1 MTILDRYIARQFL
14 VNVLILLALLGAFVV
29 AIDASLNADEFLEAG
44 RELASTQGH
53 EATPLRTT
61 AVTLLLVVDL
71 WWPRLL
77 HLFNFLLGVVLVGA
91 MGFTLAQMSRH
102 RELVAVLASG
112 QSLFRVAR
120 PIFIAAIGLTIL
132 QGLNSELV
140 LPRIAPL
147 LARDR
152 PDAAARALGP
162 TRIPLARDGAGKV
175 FYAERFEG
183 TNGVMEEVT
192 IYELD
197 DEGQPIARIS
207 ADQATWRDGAWQF
220 SGGVIRHRGPEGLG
234 TPEPIARVESD
245 LDPTQ
250 LMMLRYRG
258 YSQSMSWAQADRLLR
273 SLRNLDERQEARL
286 SRIKWG
292 RIPAMMAGLLALVI
306 AIPFFLNREPRNMLI
321 QSLRAAPIALGS
333 VMGGVIGSSASLPGI
348 PPAVGVF
355 LPVALVLA
363 PLAVGMVLKLKGQ
376 T

>member
-1 MTILDRYIARQFL
+1 VKILDRFIARQFL
-14 VNVLILLALLGAFVV
+14 VNVVILLALLGAFVV
-29 AIDASLNADEFLEAG
+29 AIDASLNADEFISAG
-44 RELASTQGH
+44 RGLAATQGR
-53 EATPLRTT
+53 EPTPLRTA

-77 HLFNFLLGVVLVGA
+77 HLFNFLLGVVMVGA
-91 MGFTLAQMSRH
+91 MGFTFAQMSRH

-120 PIFIAAIGLTIL
+120 PIVVAAMGLTVL

-152 PDAAARALGP
+152 PAAAARALGP
-162 TRIPLARDGAGKV
+162 TRIPLARDGQGRV

-183 TNGVMEEVT
+183 GAGVLEDVT

-197 DEGQPIARIS
+197 EHGQPVARIS
-207 ADQATWRDGAWQF
+207 ADQATWTDGAWQLA
-220 SGGVIRHRGPEGLG
+220 GGVIRQRGDVGLG
-234 TPEPIARVESD
+234 QPAPIQRVESD

-292 RIPAMMAGLLALVI
+292 RVPTMLANLLALVI

-321 QSLRAAPIALGS
+321 QSLRAAPIALGA
-333 VMGGVIGSSASLPGI
+333 VMGGVIGAAAGVPGF

-355 LPVALVLA
+355 LPVLVLTPMA
-363 PLAVGMVLKLKGQ
+363 AGMLVQLGRQ

>member
-1 MTILDRYIARQFL
+1 MKILDRFIARQFL
-14 VNVLILLALLGAFVV
+14 VNVVILLALLGAFVV
-29 AIDASLNADEFLEAG
+29 AIDASLNADEFISAG
-44 RELASTQGH
+44 RGLAATQGR
-53 EATPLRTT
+53 EPTPLRTA

-77 HLFNFLLGVVLVGA
+77 HLFNFLLGVVMVGA
-91 MGFTLAQMSRH
+91 MGFTFAQMSRH

-120 PIFIAAIGLTIL
+120 PIVVAAVGLTVL

-152 PDAAARALGP
+152 PAAAARALGP
-162 TRIPLARDGAGKV
+162 TRIPLARDGQGRV

-183 TNGVMEEVT
+183 GAGVLEDVT

-197 DEGQPIARIS
+197 EHGQPVARIS
-207 ADQATWRDGAWQF
+207 ADQATWTDGAWQLA
-220 SGGVIRHRGPEGLG
+220 GGVIRQRGDVGLG
-234 TPEPIARVESD
+234 QPAPIQRVESD

-292 RIPAMMAGLLALVI
+292 RVPTMLANLLALVI

-321 QSLRAAPIALGS
+321 QSLRAAPIALGA
-333 VMGGVIGSSASLPGI
+333 VMGGVIGAAAGVPGF

-355 LPVALVLA
+355 LPVLVLTPMA
-363 PLAVGMVLKLKGQ
+363 AGMLVQLGRQ

>member
-1 MTILDRYIARQFL
+1 MKILDRFIARQFL
-14 VNVLILLALLGAFVV
+14 VNVVILLALLGAFVV
-29 AIDASLNADEFLEAG
+29 AIDASLNADEFISAG
-44 RELASTQGH
+44 RGLAATQGR
-53 EATPLRTT
+53 EPTPLRTA

-77 HLFNFLLGVVLVGA
+77 HLFNFLLGVVMVGA
-91 MGFTLAQMSRH
+91 MGFTFAQMSRH

-120 PIFIAAIGLTIL
+120 PIVVAAMGLTVL

-152 PDAAARALGP
+152 PAAAARALGP
-162 TRIPLARDGAGKV
+162 TRIPLARDGQGRV

-183 TNGVMEEVT
+183 GAGVLEDVT

-197 DEGQPIARIS
+197 EHGQPVARIS
-207 ADQATWRDGAWQF
+207 ADQATWTDGAWQLA
-220 SGGVIRHRGPEGLG
+220 GGVIRQRGDVGLG
-234 TPEPIARVESD
+234 QPAPIQRVESD

-292 RIPAMMAGLLALVI
+292 RVPTMLANLLALVI

-321 QSLRAAPIALGS
+321 QSLRAAPIALGA
-333 VMGGVIGSSASLPGI
+333 VMGGVIGAAAGVPGF

-355 LPVALVLA
+355 LPVLVLTPMA
-363 PLAVGMVLKLKGQ
+363 AGMLVQLGRQ